1 MTRFGFTR
9 EPAVYIAVLQAVV
22 GVVVA
27 FSGWTDTQSAAVL
40 AAAAAVGG
48 LFVRSQVTPTSTVS
62 PADGH

>member
-1 MTRFGFTR
+1 MTRFGLTR
-9 EPAVYIAVLQAVV
+9 EPAVYVALLQAVV

-48 LFVRSQVTPTSTVS
+48 LVVRAQVTPTSTVS